1 MGSRLPGEG
10 QKGRQPM
17 APLVTKG
24 AGRGGIS
31 GLVGSVPGNACLE
44 APAPGCWPCVDRGA
58 AGSAPQG
65 PPCREGRS
73 WANSVLGPLWPGPT
87 LPGRLWAQ
95 RPTQVLP
102 HSPAGP
108 PRSAAEAASAPA

>member
-10 QKGRQPM
+10 QKGRQPT

-31 GLVGSVPGNACLE
+31 GLVGSVPGERLSGGTSPRAAGHAWTAERLVQPPKGH
-44 APAPGCWPCVDRGA
+44 PAGRADLGPTPCWPG
-58 AGSAPQG
+58 
-65 PPCREGRS
+65 
-73 WANSVLGPLWPGPT
+73 LT

-95 RPTQVLP
+95 
-102 HSPAGP
+102 
-108 PRSAAEAASAPA
+108 